1 MRRLMRI
8 YKALSA
14 LGAFFV
20 LAIVLAGCGSSVPGD
35 AVANV
40 DGNPIT
46 IQAFNH
52 WMYVAAK
59 GNASQSPGSPVI
71 VPTDPPR
78 FSGCV
83 KQVRAQIPTLAKTP
97 NKQIRSD
104 CAQLFT
110 SLSTQVMNF
119 LIKAYWYQ
127 AELHKL
133 GLSETG
139 AQVQKAFLSAKKQ
152 QFPTATAFNTFLT
165 QTGQTLADVTFRV
178 RVNEIYK
185 RLLARQAGKIDAAA
199 IQAYYNAHQSQ
210 FGTPATRNIRIVRAN
225 SQSAVAAAKAALAHG
240 QSWAAVAKQYSVD
253 TATKNSGGLLTD
265 VTNGEEEAAL
275 NKAAFAAPL
284 NQVEGPIHGSFGWYI
299 VEVVK
304 ITPATTQP
312 IAKATPLIKELL
324 TSQNQQSAQ
333 TKVDKKAKA
342 DWGANTSCRQAYS
355 MVDCHGYKAPKTPT
369 TATGAPTTAPSTS
382 GTATGTA
389 TSTATTGTG
398 TSTTK

>member
-71 VPTDPPR
+71 VPTDPPQ
-78 FSGCV
+78 FNGCV

-104 CAQLFT
+104 CSQLFT

-133 GLSETG
+133 GLSETN
-139 AQVQKAFLSAKKQ
+139 AQVQKAFVAAKKQ

-165 QTGQTLADVTFRV
+165 QTGQTLADVTYRV

-185 RLLARQAGKIDAAA
+185 RLLARQSGKIDQAA
-199 IQAYYNAHQSQ
+199 IQAYYNSHQSQ
-210 FGTPATRNIRIVRAN
+210 FGTPATRNLRIVRAN

-284 NQVEGPIHGSFGWYI
+284 NQVVGPIHGSFGWYI

-312 IAKATPLIKELL
+312 LAKATPLIKELL

-342 DWGANTSCRQAYS
+342 DWGAQTDCRQAYA
-355 MVDCHGYKAPKTPT
+355 MADCHGYTPPKTTT
-369 TATGAPTTAPSTS
+369 TAAPTTPSSS